1 MKGTFAGIGV
11 LLIALGIGS
20 IFTASRPGGNAGND
34 VIFGLI
40 SIAGGAVLL
49 WSALSGGGSEKK

>member
-1 MKGTFAGIGV
+1 VRRLAGIGV

-20 IFTASRPGGNAGND
+20 IFTAGHPGNNAGGA
-34 VIFGLI
+34 VIFGVI
-40 SIAGGAVLL
+40 SIVGGAVLL